1 MNASTQGFWLL
12 GVDGSKA
19 HEAPECRLNV
29 AAGAA
34 EAVIEVEMTEGGV
47 EIVAPHQHH
56 DAAAKPDAFRISRRA
71 VDCLRR
77 LDELICL
84 ALTVACGIGGSGLA
98 GRGLGLVL
106 AAEIAALREGAP
118 DPDQQGNAGRGK
130 APKKRILELEHPLTH
145 EFPEPAA
152 GLRHI
157 LTRPWMPFK
166 WVPIAA
172 GTCRLPWPTIR
183 FLSSNRAILSKLG

>member
-1 MNASTQGFWLL
+1 MNASTQGFRLL
-12 GVDGSKA
+12 GVDGPKA

-34 EAVIEVEMTEGGV
+34 EAIIEVEMTERGV

-56 DAAAKPDAFRISRRA
+56 DAAAEPDAFRVTGRT
-71 VDCLRR
+71 VDRLRR
-77 LDELICL
+77 LDELIRL
-84 ALTVACGIGGSGLA
+84 ALIVASRIGWSGLA

-106 AAEIAALREGAP
+106 GAEVAALGEGASE
-118 DPDQQGNAGRGK
+118 PDQHGNAGRGK
-130 APKKRILELEHPLTH
+130 APQKRILELEHPLTH
-145 EFPEPAA
+145 KFPEPAA

-166 WVPIAA
+166 
-172 GTCRLPWPTIR
+172 
-183 FLSSNRAILSKLG
+183 